1 METVTLLT
9 ESVKNGVYVCEHKT
23 YTLKEFEKMLKYEN
37 SGGNK
42 SVRKFRKRNLKR
54 RVKSN

>member
-42 SVRKFRKRNLKR
+42 SVRK
-54 RVKSN
+54 SNATCL